1 MASVALVRT
10 AIRLYDST
18 ESYLTSAYLWR
29 CECTHINREK
39 REPKCSQRTAKI
51 QILSKMKLFSLSTF
65 VLLLSPV
72 AGSVFK
78 ATNVAFIK
86 PESHHV
92 ATLRAGSLEASSDSL
107 ALASTVLLHLFGG
120 VNAFHGM
127 ILAAFPNVGTQLLG
141 TSGADDPDAA
151 YAEEAIGA
159 FALEYGLTGFLAAS
173 GRVAADKAIGYGT
186 LPDLLFLT
194 KNLANGTF
202 QKFGV
207 QGLMT
212 GMTVLAGSCTA
223 AILTDKLHLGPILE
237 ILTIVPAIQGSVK
250 YFDPVGAA
258 KKMMGTDLSNK
269 RTFLY
274 AVVVVGPPF
283 LRHTQAFFVND

>member
-1 MASVALVRT
+1 
-10 AIRLYDST
+10 
-18 ESYLTSAYLWR
+18 
-29 CECTHINREK
+29 
-39 REPKCSQRTAKI
+39 
-51 QILSKMKLFSLSTF
+51 MKLLFLSTF
-65 VLLLSPV
+65 VVLLSPV
-72 AGSVFK
+72 SGSVFK
-78 ATNVAFIK
+78 ATKLAFIK
-86 PESHHV
+86 PETTRHV
-92 ATLRAGSLEASSDSL
+92 TTLIRAGSSSLQDSSSSSSL
-107 ALASTVLLHLFGG
+107 NLASTVLLHLFGG

-202 QKFGV
+202 QRFKV
-207 QGLMT
+207 QGLM
-212 GMTVLAGSCTA
+212 GCMTVLAGGCTA

-237 ILTIVPAIQGSVK
+237 ILTIIPAIQGSIK

-258 KKMMGTDLSNK
+258 KKMMGTDLSDK
-269 RTFLY
+269 RTFML
-274 AVVVVGPPF
+274 
-283 LRHTQAFFVND
+283 LL